1 MEDKNRIEG
10 DVKISSPIMKKLENF
25 WYHYKIHTIAALFA
39 VVVLTILLVQ
49 TCSRVSYD
57 AHILYAGGYEIKH
70 TASGGDLAPY
80 VKMTSALKSV
90 CDDIND
96 DGAVNVSLLN
106 LFVVNDAEAQ
116 EMIKDNPSLEINST
130 LVGQDSE
137 RLGQN
142 LLYGDYYVCFLSER
156 IFREYDEMY
165 EGALFAPL
173 AKYIPEGVECEM
185 VNERGVY
192 LSSLAIYS
200 QPEISKLPPDTV
212 VCLRS
217 LSDFSSSVGKAKNQ
231 ASFTRGEKIIINIFA
246 YGKGK

>member
-10 DVKISSPIMKKLENF
+10 DVKISSPFMKKLENF
-25 WYHYKIHTIAALFA
+25 WYHYKIHTIAVLFA

-70 TASGGDLAPY
+70 TASGGD
-80 VKMTSALKSV
+80 
-90 CDDIND
+90 
-96 DGAVNVSLLN
+96 GAVNVSLLN
-106 LFVVNDAEAQ
+106 LFVVNDSEAD
-116 EMIKDNPSLEINST
+116 ELIKDDPSLEINAS
-130 LVGQDSE
+130 LVGQDTE

-156 IFREYDEMY
+156 IFREYDERY

-231 ASFTRGEKIIINIFA
+231 AAFARGEKIIINIFA
-246 YGKGK
+246 YGKDK

>member
-10 DVKISSPIMKKLENF
+10 DVEISSPLMKKLENF
-25 WYHYKIHTIAALFA
+25 WYHYKIHTLAALFA

-57 AHILYAGGYEIKH
+57 AYILYAGGYEIKH

-80 VKMTSALKSV
+80 VKMTSALKAV
-90 CDDIND
+90 CDDVND

-106 LFVVNDAEAQ
+106 LFVVNDEEAD
-116 EMIKDNPSLEINST
+116 ELIKDNPSLEINSA
-130 LVGQDSE
+130 LVAQDTDS
-137 RLGQN
+137 LGQN

-156 IFREYDEMY
+156 LFREYDERY

-173 AKYIPEGVECEM
+173 AQYIPEGVECEM

-192 LSSLAIYS
+192 LSSLALYDL
-200 QPEISKLPPDTV
+200 PEISKLPDDTV

-217 LSDFSSSVGKAKNQ
+217 LSDFSNSVGKAKNRE
-231 ASFTRGEKIIINIFA
+231 SFAKGEKIIKDIFA
-246 YGKGK
+246 YGKD